1 MVEPSKAT
9 AQSNE
14 VALEMTKTIRRM
26 VETDERL
33 LYDLYR
39 FRILTR
45 DQIER
50 LYFEGSKWYT
60 YHKMYIMK
68 NSGYVN
74 SRIIMRNKPQGKE
87 RTAIYFITDKGIREL
102 RDRGWTDEEVEAK
115 DLQIERQNMEGY
127 LEFNDLYVELRDQGY
142 TFIDSRTLK
151 KKYQMERGDLCKGA
165 MVTPDGTEF
174 LVYIV
179 RSGAREQTLRRIL
192 KEMNR
197 SYEQMTRRNNLV
209 LFRGSDSFELFQNLH
224 LESMEQ
230 EGSKILDSIY
240 ALPYTYALTL
250 FKYLKTEQ
258 DYLKLFTKYG
268 QMYRNSKAVEKHKS
282 YLIHHDGHEKYAI
295 NLLMNDLTLID
306 RIKRE
311 RWDRQAVLFVFTDF
325 IDVVSERLKGVRQ
338 VEIIEITDEELMS
351 C

>member
-1 MVEPSKAT
+1 
-9 AQSNE
+9 
-14 VALEMTKTIRRM
+14 MTKTIRRM

-39 FRILTR
+39 FRILTK

-74 SRIIMRNKPQGKE
+74 SKIIMRRKPQGKE

-102 RDRGWTDEEVEAK
+102 KERGWTDEDVEAK

-127 LEFNDLYVELRDQGY
+127 LEFNDLYVELRDHGY

-165 MVTPDGTEF
+165 MITPDGTEF
-174 LVYIV
+174 LVYIL
-179 RSGAREQTLRRIL
+179 RNGAKEQTLRRVL
-192 KEMNR
+192 KETNR
-197 SYEQMTRRNNLV
+197 SYEHMTRRNNLV

-224 LESMEQ
+224 LETVNLD
-230 EGSKILDSIY
+230 GTNILDSIY
-240 ALPYTYALTL
+240 ALPYTYAINL
-250 FKYLKTEQ
+250 FKRLKTEQ
-258 DYLKLFTKYG
+258 DYVNLFSKYG
-268 QMYRNSKAVEKHKS
+268 SVYRNSEETIEKHKR
-282 YLIHHDGHEKYAI
+282 YLINQDGKEKYAI

-311 RWDRQAVLFVFTDF
+311 RWDRHVVLFVFTDF
-325 IDVVSERLKGVRQ
+325 VDEVTERLKGVRQ
-338 VEIIEITDEELMS
+338 VEITEITDRELMT